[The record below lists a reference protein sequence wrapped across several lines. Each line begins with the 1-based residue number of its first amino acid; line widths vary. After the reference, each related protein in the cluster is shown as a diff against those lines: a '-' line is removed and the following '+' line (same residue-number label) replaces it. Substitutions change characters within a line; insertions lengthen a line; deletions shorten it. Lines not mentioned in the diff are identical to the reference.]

1 MGRDVEITSHFY
13 FSSEECVT
21 FNIQS
26 DNNYSLLKLF
36 IGLATATF
44 KAWNPTVNKAIKKAI
59 MPAIPNIHHDKPM
72 RYANPSNQLRIT
84 NAVIG
89 VAIIKEIA
97 TSARKSFDSVK
108 IKLLTEAPKTFLT
121 PISLVRCST
130 L

>member
-1 MGRDVEITSHFY
+1 MGRDIEITSHFY

-36 IGLATATF
+36 IGLDTATF

-59 MPAIPNIHHDKPM
+59 MPAIANIHHDKPM